1 MKIENDF
8 QADTTQTWIARVS
21 RHIVDLGHMARASS
35 TDVSDQIVIAERL
48 KEILQASLITYT
60 EERNYGNAPQQSK
73 EETEGRV
80 RESGK
85 APVANPE
92 GDNPASKRTK
102 HQGKKTEV
110 DHDLSSKSF
119 QSRR

>member
-8 QADTTQTWIARVS
+8 QADAAQKWIERINK
-21 RHIVDLGHMARASS
+21 HISNLNS
-35 TDVSDQIVIAERL
+35 VIAPAIATKDLKIVAHRL
-48 KEILQASLITYT
+48 KESLQASLITYS
-60 EERNYGNAPQQSK
+60 EEKNYGSAPQQSK

-80 RESGK
+80 REPCEAG
-85 APVANPE
+85 VTDPE
-92 GDNPASKRTK
+92 GDNPASKGTE

-110 DHDLSSKSF
+110 DHDLSSESF